1 MSDLIFISMTIAFFL
16 VAVAYTRVCQKLR
29 GASDE

>member
-1 MSDLIFISMTIAFFL
+1 MSDLIFLTMTIAFFL
-16 VAVAYTRVCQKLR
+16 MAVAYTRGCQKLR